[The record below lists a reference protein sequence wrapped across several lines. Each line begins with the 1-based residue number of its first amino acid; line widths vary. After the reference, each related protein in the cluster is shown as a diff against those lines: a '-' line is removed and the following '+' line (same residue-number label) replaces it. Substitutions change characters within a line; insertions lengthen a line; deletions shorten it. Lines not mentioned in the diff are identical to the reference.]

1 MKRYKEHCAVEIVE
15 RDPLL
20 AVTRLIDNPTTQTPG
35 LVTMALVR
43 TEMDK
48 AGFSKTP
55 NSLGNTI
62 FTLSTPQKETE
73 S

>member
-1 MKRYKEHCAVEIVE
+1 MKRYKGHCAAEIVE
-15 RDPLL
+15 RDPSL
-20 AVTRLIDNPTTQTPG
+20 AVTRLIDNPTMQTPG

-62 FTLSTPQKETE
+62 STLSIPQKETE